1 MSQLTAHRRTT
12 PGAPNV
18 GTFTYDF
25 HSNVD
30 GRGQVLPWGGAWAGR
45 YDELYLRIEAHNHYK
60 TNTQSGGRFYLMG
73 EDGSAPQGAAPLC
86 SDDDGSSF
94 SNRELLWY
102 YSDPTPTPTPEPTA
116 SNPSGGPS
124 PTKSPSIASDTTT
137 ATLTT
142 KAYMGAELNFDTL
155 VVTTSVSGEFTLWTD
170 EDDEPLGSMRL
181 VDKFDINDP
190 VEIEVGDSTFADD
203 GSGNDDGGGNVDGAI
218 AGGAAAAALVIIGA
232 CVLAYTRHKNASR
245 RSAMESFTT
254 KGTTATEMPPSA
266 TGNPLHDKED
276 AIETGVTDDSASQS
290 DSQSGS
296 QPASEADDKS

>member
-142 KAYMGAELNFDTL
+142 KAYMGAELNFDAL
-155 VVTTSVSGEFTLWTD
+155 VVTTSLLGKFTLWTD
-170 EDDEPLGSMRL
+170 EDDEPLGSVRL

-190 VEIEVGDSTFADD
+190 IEID
-203 GSGNDDGGGNVDGAI
+203 
-218 AGGAAAAALVIIGA
+218 
-232 CVLAYTRHKNASR
+232 YR
-245 RSAMESFTT
+245 RSAP
-254 KGTTATEMPPSA
+254 GLVLPSRVP
-266 TGNPLHDKED
+266 T
-276 AIETGVTDDSASQS
+276 
-290 DSQSGS
+290 
-296 QPASEADDKS
+296 